1 MGVHLRKQNR
11 ATSVPQGKA
20 GNVGTFAA
28 KIGAGFTGILG
39 IAGGIV
45 ADKAISSIKKTNARV
60 RKLKAKDRARAN
72 AVNGTG
78 RR

>member
-1 MGVHLRKQNR
+1 MSFKLRQQNK

-28 KIGAGFTGILG
+28 RIGAGFTGILG

-45 ADKAISSIKKTNARV
+45 ADKAISSIKRTNARV

-72 AVNGTG
+72 AVKGTG